1 MSTFH
6 SLTVSAIDRLT
17 DKSVVV
23 SLEVPEN
30 LAASFVFEA
39 GQYISLEATI
49 DKVVVRRSYSI
60 CCSPQSGNLQV
71 GIKEVPGGVF
81 SAYVNQILSVGDEF
95 RVGVPEGRFT
105 LKGSRQAK
113 TVVGIA
119 AGSGITPIISL
130 LKSVLLSNQDT
141 SFVLLYGNKSPEET
155 MFYDE
160 LLSLEKNHSKRLKI
174 HWVFSQ
180 SNQDNSHF
188 GRIDASLINYLIH
201 QIETAFEGFF
211 LSLRT

>member
-71 GIKEVPGGVF
+71 GIKEVPG
-81 SAYVNQILSVGDEF
+81 
-95 RVGVPEGRFT
+95 
-105 LKGSRQAK
+105 
-113 TVVGIA
+113 
-119 AGSGITPIISL
+119 
-130 LKSVLLSNQDT
+130 
-141 SFVLLYGNKSPEET
+141 
-155 MFYDE
+155 
-160 LLSLEKNHSKRLKI
+160 
-174 HWVFSQ
+174 
-180 SNQDNSHF
+180 
-188 GRIDASLINYLIH
+188 
-201 QIETAFEGFF
+201 
-211 LSLRT
+211 